1 MKNNHYLNI
10 LNFIHE
16 LVFLENRI
24 NLEPKDL
31 KVCIK
36 NISDAHLVITN
47 KIAGENRA
55 KACVKEA
62 ISDDY
67 FKNKSLKKFDNIVL
81 NIIGGDDIKL
91 YEIDEVA
98 ANIKKHFKE
107 DVNMIVANTIDNDLS
122 NHMLIKM
129 LVTQYK

>member
-1 MKNNHYLNI
+1 MKKNYYLNI

-36 NISDAHLVITN
+36 NISDAHFVITT

-55 KACVKEA
+55 KACAKEA

-67 FKNKSLKKFDNIVL
+67 FKNKSLKEFDNIVL

-98 ANIKKHFKE
+98 ANIKEHFKE

-122 NHMLIKM
+122 NNMRIKM

>member
-1 MKNNHYLNI
+1 MKNNPYLNV
-10 LNFIHE
+10 LNFLNE
-16 LVFLENRI
+16 LIFLENRI

-31 KVCIK
+31 QVCIK

-47 KIAGENRA
+47 KIAGENSA
-55 KACVKEA
+55 KGCVKEA

-98 ANIKKHFKE
+98 ANIKEHFKE

-122 NHMLIKM
+122 NNMRIKM

>member
-1 MKNNHYLNI
+1 MKKNYYLNI

-16 LVFLENRI
+16 LIFLENRI

-36 NISDAHLVITN
+36 NINDAHLVTTT

-67 FKNKSLKKFDNIVL
+67 FKNKSLKEFDNIVL

-98 ANIKKHFKE
+98 ANIKEYFKE
-107 DVNMIVANTIDNDLS
+107 DVNMIVANTIENDLS

>member
-1 MKNNHYLNI
+1 MFLGGYYSKNGYFFLGKITSNNKFNEKKPLLNI

-31 KVCIK
+31 KICIK
-36 NISDAHLVITN
+36 NISDAHLVVTN

-67 FKNKSLKKFDNIVL
+67 FKNKF
-81 NIIGGDDIKL
+81 
-91 YEIDEVA
+91 
-98 ANIKKHFKE
+98 
-107 DVNMIVANTIDNDLS
+107 
-122 NHMLIKM
+122 
-129 LVTQYK
+129 